1 MNWDEVAGNW
11 KQLKGS
17 VKERWGKLTD
27 NDLSI
32 LGGQRDQILGQ
43 IQVTCGIKPEEAERE
58 LKDWGVLK

>member
-1 MNWDEVAGNW
+1 MNWDEVAGNL

-17 VKERWGKLTD
+17 VRERWGKLTG

-32 LGGQRDQILGQ
+32 LAGRRDQILGQ
-43 IQVTCGIKPEEAERE
+43 IQVRCGIKPEEAEKE